1 MERTEVMAGAPASG
15 LWFLF
20 WGLAALA
27 LSIPA
32 VTNFRGYAEWLAR
45 KNRAFNKTHR
55 QAVLY
60 HRGFSAVFGV
70 LAMGAIVLG
79 VVRIAHGDL

>member
-1 MERTEVMAGAPASG
+1 MERTEIMSAGSAGG
-15 LWFLF
+15 LLFLL
-20 WGLAALA
+20 WGLAVLA

-60 HRGFSAVFGV
+60 HRGGTAVFGV
-70 LAMGAIVLG
+70 LGIGSIVLG